1 MEIMDSILEKTCVVS
16 EVLNCIH
23 IALLCVQEDPINRP
37 TMSTIVVMLASDTMT
52 LPKPKQPAFSV
63 GRKDQTLVSAGSYGS
78 VNDVT
83 ISSFSPR

>member
-1 MEIMDSILEKTCVVS
+1 ML
-16 EVLNCIH
+16 
-23 IALLCVQEDPINRP
+23 QEDPINRP

-63 GRKDQTLVSAGSYGS
+63 GKKDQTLVSAGSYGS

-83 ISSFSPR
+83 ISGFSPR